1 MLKLQDVLSFQ
12 DIFGRSYH
20 VAERITVLHDGDLV
34 YAVAGEPNL
43 VFVRI
48 AHPTLPLI
56 QSVRQMLRRNTA
68 MSKMD
73 RVLWPE
79 LECRW
84 SESNDFCG
92 FLAKRLPGLEEMVPL
107 ADWIRVQ
114 NGCSLPIQERVPV
127 GRSLLQSIYQVC
139 QGTDGY
145 VLGRFS
151 PENFAV
157 DPRNQVYFVDSWHC
171 GNLTCDHAGKAAP
184 EQQSSKTDVGRYH
197 QLHDSFQLG
206 MLLFEVLTG
215 LPAFGGHDPQTDFS
229 PQQIRNMVADGESVF
244 FYEYLP
250 ECGYVL
256 ERLEREA
263 PREALLL
270 RRTLDYAD
278 RENYTQ
284 FRPDMEEWFAELL
297 EANKYTENGG
307 V

>member
-12 DIFGRSYH
+12 DMIGRSYH
-20 VAERITVLHDGDLV
+20 TAERITVLFDGDMV
-34 YAVAGEPNL
+34 YAVAGEPDL

-48 AHPTLPLI
+48 AHPTPELV
-56 QSVRQMLRRNTA
+56 QSVRQMLHRNTA

-84 SESNDFCG
+84 PESNDFCG
-92 FLAKRLPGLEEMVPL
+92 FLAKRFLGLGAMVPL
-107 ADWIRVQ
+107 ADWIGVQ
-114 NGCSLPIQERVPV
+114 NASGLPIRDRVPV
-127 GRSLLQSIYQVC
+127 GRSLLQSIHQAC
-139 QGTDGY
+139 QGQDGY

-157 DPRNQVYFVDSWHC
+157 DSQNQVYFVDSWHC
-171 GNLTCDHAGKAAP
+171 GKLTCDHAGKAAP
-184 EQQSSKTDVGRYH
+184 EQQANRADVGRYH
-197 QLHDSFQLG
+197 QLHDSFQFG

-215 LPAFGGHDPQTDFS
+215 LPAFGGHDPRTCFS
-229 PQQIRNMVADGESVF
+229 PRQIGNMVADGESVF

-250 ECGYVL
+250 ECGDVL
-256 ERLEREA
+256 EQLEREA
-263 PREALLL
+263 PREMLLL

-278 RENYTQ
+278 WENYTQ
-284 FRPDMEEWFAELL
+284 FRPDMKEWFAELL
-297 EANKYTENGG
+297 EANEYTENGG